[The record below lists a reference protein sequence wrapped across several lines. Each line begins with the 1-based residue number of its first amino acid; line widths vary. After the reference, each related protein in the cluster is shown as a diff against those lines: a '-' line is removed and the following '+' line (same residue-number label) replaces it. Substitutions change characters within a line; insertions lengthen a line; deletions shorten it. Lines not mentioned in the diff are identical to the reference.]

1 MVMSHL
7 HNHYDILII
16 GAGPSGLTTAI
27 LAARSGA
34 RVLLVEKHTGVSIFP
49 KATGIRGRTMEIMR
63 SWGLEDQVRGGDMA
77 LPTTMAVSETLSQPA
92 KEVSLGVPPL
102 GLSRTVSPTDVVVAP
117 QDYLEPILLDH
128 FHEVGGESRFGTELI
143 SFAMEDDLVRAEL
156 RPRGSAE
163 SYQLLTRYL
172 VGADGPRSVVRE
184 QLGIELESLGSEGRH
199 LAALFT
205 ADLARSVDHQFSVL
219 NLVMKPGVEG
229 LFVPTGAGRWV
240 YDIELDSDQP
250 DAASSWTAERFVQR
264 IRAAAGLSDLRLK
277 MLGMFQWDFG
287 VSVAS
292 RYRCGRAFLVGDAA
306 HRTTPR
312 GATGMNTGIADGHN
326 LGWKLAWVVRGWA
339 DEALLDSYQD
349 ERGPVGRRNAARSM
363 ESGTGSSPES
373 TLAADFGVAYD
384 SAVIA
389 GGDTGELPFEAV
401 GQGARPGHRAP
412 HAWLDMQGRRLSTI
426 DLFDGRLTLL
436 ISASGWAWRTAA
448 DALQARPPLQ
458 VLAIGA
464 ELSDPTGALTE
475 RYGLAGDGAV
485 LVRPDGYVSWIS
497 KAAED
502 DAVESLR
509 VAVAQSL
516 GESIQSSARLA
527 PVA

>member
-1 MVMSHL
+1 MSHI

-16 GAGPSGLTTAI
+16 GAGPSGLATAI
-27 LAARSGA
+27 SAARSGA
-34 RVLLVEKHTGVSIFP
+34 RTLLVEKHTGLSVFP

-63 SWGLEDQVRGGDMA
+63 SWGLEDQVRRGDMA

-102 GLSRTVSPTDVVVAP
+102 GLSRTVSPTDLVVAP

-143 SFAMEDDLVRAEL
+143 SFAMKDDLVRAEL

-205 ADLARSVDHQFSVL
+205 ADLARSVHHQFSVL

-240 YDIELDSDQP
+240 YDIELDSDHP
-250 DAASSWTAERFVQR
+250 DAAASWTAERFVQR
-264 IRAAAGLSDLRLK
+264 IRAAAGVSDLRLE

-287 VSVAS
+287 VAVAS
-292 RYRCGRAFLVGDAA
+292 RYRRGRAFLVGDAA

-326 LGWKLAWVVRGWA
+326 LGWKLAWVARGWA
-339 DEALLDSYQD
+339 PEGLLDSYED

-363 ESGTGSSPES
+363 ETGIGSSPES
-373 TLAADFGVAYD
+373 TLGADFGVSYD

-389 GGDTGELPFEAV
+389 DGRTGELSFDDLNQSARS
-401 GQGARPGHRAP
+401 GQRAP
-412 HAWLDMQGRRLSTI
+412 HVWIDVQGQRLSTI
-426 DLFDGRLTLL
+426 DLFDSTLTLL
-436 ISASGWAWRTAA
+436 TGPASGAWRAA
-448 DALQARPPLQ
+448 ASGLPASLPLH
-458 VLAIGA
+458 VLAIGT
-464 ELSDPTGALTE
+464 ELSDPTGKLTE
-475 RYGLAGDGAV
+475 RYALAGAGAV
-485 LVRPDGYVSWIS
+485 LVRPDGYVSWTS
-497 KAAED
+497 NAAED

-509 VAVAQSL
+509 TAVAQSL
-516 GESIQSSARLA
+516 GESIQSSVRLVS
-527 PVA
+527 VA